1 MPDIWTDVF
10 ARCWIEPRDIAIA
23 VEHCG
28 EAWPGEGCADYAR
41 WADALAELLS
51 TRVNYTGTVYPG
63 HIRQDYWRAVSLCTA
78 ALALAG
84 HGLTLDALLD
94 EQAEAKRRVA

>member
-23 VEHCG
+23 AEQCG
-28 EAWPGEGCADYAR
+28 EAWPGADCADYAR
-41 WADALAELLS
+41 WADALAELLRARANF
-51 TRVNYTGTVYPG
+51 TWDLHPA
-63 HIRQDYWRAVSLCTA
+63 HIRQDYWRAVALCTA

-84 HGLTLDALLD
+84 HGLTLSELMAD
-94 EQAEAKRRVA
+94 QAEATRRAA